1 MITKELLDE
10 INALARKQRSTGL
23 TDEEKIRQNQLRK
36 TYLAG
41 FRENMKNILDRIE
54 IVDEIPDGKLN

>member
-36 TYLAG
+36 KYLAG

-54 IVDEIPDGKLN
+54 IVDETPDSKLN

>member
-10 INALARKQRSTGL
+10 INALARKQRSIGL

-36 TYLAG
+36 KYLTG

-54 IVDEIPDGKLN
+54 IVDEIPDSKLN

>member
-23 TDEEKIRQNQLRK
+23 TDEEKIRQKQLRK
-36 TYLAG
+36 KYLAG

-54 IVDEIPDGKLN
+54 IVDEIPDSKLN

>member
-36 TYLAG
+36 IYLAG
-41 FRENMKNILDRIE
+41 FRQNLKNILDRVE
-54 IVDEIPDGKLN
+54 IVDEIPDSKLN